1 MSESQKRLRLKALFG
16 LLVEFFFFLF
26 FFWRFITVGDAT
38 VLC

>member
-16 LLVEFFFFLF
+16 LLVEFFFFS
-26 FFWRFITVGDAT
+26 WRFITVGDAT